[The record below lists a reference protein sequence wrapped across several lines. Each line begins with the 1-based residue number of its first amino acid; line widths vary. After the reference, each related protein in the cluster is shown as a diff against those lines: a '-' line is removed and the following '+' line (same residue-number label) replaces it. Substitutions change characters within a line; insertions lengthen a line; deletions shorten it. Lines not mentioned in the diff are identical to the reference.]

1 MISGIFVSIF
11 ISMKYKDFF
20 SLTEVYV
27 GNCVDI
33 IDYFDD
39 DSTEPG
45 MCVAYLMDSSNVK
58 RIDRETFYR
67 YVPASEVPSNA
78 SKGKDIEYYFILDGT
93 HHPSS
98 HYIHF
103 VLYSINSQ
111 KNDIH
116 YFFECPNFS
125 EHDEKYI
132 LSLPNIPNGNGIS
145 DF

>member
-1 MISGIFVSIF
+1 MN
-11 ISMKYKDFF
+11 YREFF
-20 SLTEVYV
+20 QFNETYV

-33 IDYFDD
+33 IDYFDG

-58 RIDRETFYR
+58 RIDKETFYR
-67 YVPASEVPSNA
+67 YVPASEVPSEA
-78 SKGKDIEYYFILDGT
+78 AKGKDIEYYFILNGT

-103 VLYSINSQ
+103 VLYSTI
-111 KNDIH
+111 KGNDIH

-132 LSLPNIPNGNGIS
+132 MSLPNIPNGDGIS